1 MNTAAVTGANS
12 MLGRCLTV
20 VLQEAGVTV
29 IPVGRHD
36 EASIRLDLRTGLQS
50 PVDVRAEWLF
60 HCAANFADD
69 SPEGTRENHTVNTTG
84 CLHVLDLAERLGS
97 RVLISAG
104 TLSSRQGFDPNG
116 MNSYCLTK
124 AHGEELMA
132 WRMGQRDG
140 RFCSLRFPQL
150 YDTAGDCIRHQP
162 WFGRAIAYA
171 AQGKDLNLPASDGP
185 RSYMHIE
192 DAARLMLA
200 AATENVHGML
210 DAVHPE
216 MVSGEELSGLAYQI
230 FGQGAQAR
238 IAPGKTPFRKVH
250 YPDGAEVFRLLGVSP
265 AISLSEGITRIR
277 DANTGQAF
285 GPLDVT

>member
-36 EASIRLDLRTGLQS
+36 EAAIRLDLRTGLQS

-60 HCAANFADD
+60 HCAASFADD
-69 SPEGTRENHTVNTTG
+69 SPEGIRENHVVNTTG
-84 CLHVLDLAERLGS
+84 CLHLLDLMERLGS

-116 MNSYCLTK
+116 INSYSLTK
-124 AHGEELMA
+124 AHGEELME
-132 WRMGQRDG
+132 WWMGQRDR
-140 RFCSLRFPQL
+140 RFCSIRFPQL
-150 YDTAGDCIRHQP
+150 YDTAGDCVRHQP
-162 WFGRAIAYA
+162 WFGRAIVYA
-171 AQGKDLNLPASDGP
+171 AQGQDLNLPASDGP
-185 RSYMHIE
+185 RNYLHIE

-200 AATENVHGML
+200 AATGTAHGVL
-210 DAVHPE
+210 EVVHPE
-216 MVSGEELSGLAYQI
+216 MVSGDELSGLAYQI
-230 FGQGAQAR
+230 FGQGGEAC
-238 IAPGKTPFRKVH
+238 IVPGKTPFRKVD
-250 YPDGAEVFRLLGVSP
+250 YPDGAEAFGLLGVSP
-265 AISLSEGITRIR
+265 AISLVEGITRIR
-277 DANTGQAF
+277 DANTAQAF

>member
-36 EASIRLDLRTGLQS
+36 EAAIRLDLRTGLQS
-50 PVDVRAEWLF
+50 PVAVRAEWLF
-60 HCAANFADD
+60 HCAANFSDD

-84 CLHVLDLAERLGS
+84 CFHVLDLAERLGS

-104 TLSSRQGFDPNG
+104 TLSSRHGFDPNG
-116 MNSYCLTK
+116 MNSYGLTK
-124 AHGEELMA
+124 AHGEELME

-150 YDTAGDCIRHQP
+150 YDTAGDCVRHQP

-171 AQGKDLNLPASDGP
+171 ANGQDLNLPASDGL
-185 RSYMHIE
+185 RSYLHIE
-192 DAARLMLA
+192 DAARLLLA
-200 AATENVHGML
+200 AATENVHGVL
-210 DAVHPE
+210 DVVHPG
-216 MVSGEELSGLAYQI
+216 MTSGEELSGLAYQI
-230 FGQGAQAR
+230 FGHGGQAR
-238 IAPGKTPFRKVH
+238 IAPGKKPFRKVY
-250 YPDGAEVFRLLGVSP
+250 YPDGAETFELLGVSP
-265 AISLSEGITRIR
+265 AISLAEGITRIR
-277 DANTGQAF
+277 DANTGKAF